1 MGLMEVRF
9 LGATKH
15 LESAIHILDERGLCK
30 NMYLNPYS
38 KNVSATGAL
47 LCALGVPDEDILT
60 WSGDVTEL
68 PLIDRDMAMCQEL
81 LNLLEGLV
89 DDDLESWS
97 DKASLD
103 EVKHALKRLINLIE
117 ISVT

>member
-9 LGATKH
+9 LGATKY
-15 LESAIHILDERGLCK
+15 LEHAIQVLDNRGFCK
-30 NMYLNPYS
+30 NMYMNPYS

-47 LCALGVPDEDILT
+47 LSSFGVPDENIIS
-60 WSGDVTEL
+60 WSGDITEL

-97 DKASLD
+97 DKSSKD
-103 EVKHALKRLINLIE
+103 EVEHALKRLINLIE

>member
-1 MGLMEVRF
+1 MGLLEVQF
-9 LGATKH
+9 LGASRH
-15 LESAIHILDERGLCK
+15 LEGAIRILDERGLCK

-38 KNVSATGAL
+38 KNVSTTGAL
-47 LCALGVPDEDILT
+47 LSAFGVSDSNILA
-60 WSGDVTEL
+60 WGGDVTEL
-68 PLIDRDMAMCQEL
+68 PLIDRDMAMFQEL

-97 DKASLD
+97 DKSSQD
-103 EVKHALKRLINLIE
+103 EVKHALNRLINLIE

>member
-68 PLIDRDMAMCQEL
+68 PLAMCQEL

-97 DKASLD
+97 DRSSLD
-103 EVKHALKRLINLIE
+103 EVKHALRRLINLIE

>member
-1 MGLMEVRF
+1 MEVRF
-9 LGATKH
+9 LGATKY
-15 LESAIHILDERGLCK
+15 LESSIHILDERGLCK

-38 KNVSATGAL
+38 KTVSATGAL
-47 LCALGVPDEDILT
+47 LCAFGVSDENILA
-60 WSGDVTEL
+60 WGGEVTEL